1 MHREHE
7 VLTSVMSGPFT
18 HEVSQVLRL
27 SNPNSDP
34 VAFKVKTTAPK
45 QYCVRP
51 NSGRIEPS
59 RSVEVQVLLQAMKE
73 DPPPDAKCRDKFLV
87 QSVAVLPGTD
97 SGTVSQIWA
106 NIEQTAKSSIQERK
120 IRVTFLPPDGEG
132 SSGMTNGL
140 GGGAGSVA
148 GGSQYH
154 EDSEQPPACSSPSSP
169 AGQSAAAVTPQRS
182 SNMNTSATSPSADRS
197 IPADDSTM
205 GGGSSSTGLPTSQD
219 DMKQQLAEAQATI
232 QRLQGEAAEGLRQ
245 RKPQEMAQKAVS
257 SVQQSM
263 QNAPAPGGVPVQYT
277 AALCLV
283 CFLLAYLFF

>member
-1 MHREHE
+1 
-7 VLTSVMSGPFT
+7 
-18 HEVSQVLRL
+18 
-27 SNPNSDP
+27 
-34 VAFKVKTTAPK
+34 
-45 QYCVRP
+45 
-51 NSGRIEPS
+51 
-59 RSVEVQVLLQAMKE
+59 MKE

-87 QSVAVLPGTD
+87 QSVAVPPGTD

-140 GGGAGSVA
+140 GGAAGSVA

-154 EDSEQPPACSSPSSP
+154 EDLEQPPAYSSPTSP
-169 AGQSAAAVTPQRS
+169 AQSVAAVTPQRS
-182 SNMNTSATSPSADRS
+182 SNMNTSPSADRS
-197 IPADDSTM
+197 VPAEDNSTT
-205 GGGSSSTGLPTSQD
+205 GSNTGLPTSQD